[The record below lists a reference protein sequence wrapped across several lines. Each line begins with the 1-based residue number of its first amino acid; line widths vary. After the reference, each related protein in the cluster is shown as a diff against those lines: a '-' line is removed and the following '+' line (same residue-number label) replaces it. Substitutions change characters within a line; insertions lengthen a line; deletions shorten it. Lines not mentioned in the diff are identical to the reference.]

1 MTDADAAKIT
11 AKKEAKQLSNVDKK
25 CWWKKRVGKTRHY
38 RDWYNPQCVF
48 DILENLTEGN
58 YVGTDEGGVL
68 LKEERMTDADA
79 DKVDVNAKS
88 DAPDASDASNGS
100 KIDNPKINVKRGIGK
115 RYAVPITLFWRVYLR
130 HQALH
135 DSQSNGEVV
144 YTGKFDAT
152 IDAEKEAKEEAK
164 KEGTKAYAE

>member
-1 MTDADAAKIT
+1 M
-11 AKKEAKQLSNVDKK
+11 
-25 CWWKKRVGKTRHY
+25 
-38 RDWYNPQCVF
+38 
-48 DILENLTEGN
+48 
-58 YVGTDEGGVL
+58 
-68 LKEERMTDADA
+68 
-79 DKVDVNAKS
+79 
-88 DAPDASDASNGS
+88 
-100 KIDNPKINVKRGIGK
+100 
-115 RYAVPITLFWRVYLR
+115 R